1 MLDTIERSQAQFTC
15 TLDPKL
21 ASLMGRIWDFKRMK
35 AAMSDMQ
42 IDQQR
47 CPLGK
52 LDKRQITQGYR
63 ILAELQKL
71 VSVAEIKETAVTMLT
86 NQFYTMIPHDF
97 GAKRPVMIDHI
108 SKVKEKSRLLD
119 QLADIQ
125 LAQDF
130 LLQSFVGAFSLSR
143 PNSRTS
149 IPSTSSTS
157 SSGPRSRS

>member
-1 MLDTIERSQAQFTC
+1 
-15 TLDPKL
+15 
-21 ASLMGRIWDFKRMK
+21 MGRIWDFKRMK
-35 AAMSDMQ
+35 AAMSEMQ

-52 LDKRQITQGYR
+52 LDKRQITQGYK

-71 VSVAEIKETAVTMLT
+71 VSSAEVKETAITMLT

-97 GAKRPVMIDHI
+97 GAKRPVLIDHI

-119 QLADIQ
+119 QLVDIQ

-130 LLQSFVGAFSLSR
+130 LLQSFVSFSYSLGPTQGEAPLRRLLRATQDPDRGLESPRQGLQTHPEGAR
-143 PNSRTS
+143 EDPQ
-149 IPSTSSTS
+149 
-157 SSGPRSRS
+157 